1 MKGCLSTQITCRRN
15 QSSESI
21 SSNELFNSMYIQVLH
36 LCNLHIKV
44 HAGRNDRT
52 IIKYNLR
59 SANAPVLSAVVG
71 SAFEHAEA
79 EKSDGRTDAE
89 WSNEAQ

>member
-1 MKGCLSTQITCRRN
+1 MKALLTKN
-15 QSSESI
+15 
-21 SSNELFNSMYIQVLH
+21 M
-36 LCNLHIKV
+36 
-44 HAGRNDRT
+44 
-52 IIKYNLR
+52 YNLR

-89 WSNEAQ
+89 WTNEAQ